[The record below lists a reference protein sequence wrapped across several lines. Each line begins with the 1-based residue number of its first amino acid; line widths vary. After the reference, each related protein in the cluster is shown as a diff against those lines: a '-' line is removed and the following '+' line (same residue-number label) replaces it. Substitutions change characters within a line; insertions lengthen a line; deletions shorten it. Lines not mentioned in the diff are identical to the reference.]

1 MRLPILPQ
9 STPSNLN
16 ETETGTTTMS
26 PPMSVGKA
34 SLTRRQG
41 RRREKK
47 TEANHPEEIRIA
59 LTEMGK
65 KQERKVKYLIFDI
78 Q

>member
-41 RRREKK
+41 RREKK
-47 TEANHPEEIRIA
+47 TEANHPEEIRTA